1 MRLEVELM
9 KDATLD
15 AVVVDDLFGIRPV
28 APTSRSPNAD
38 VGIPDGQ
45 QWNVVVA
52 IIKPVPP
59 CNVLEILVDEIAQ
72 PPQVVVLPPPVR
84 GDGPP
89 LLSWSSAMASG
100 SVGLQQ
106 YFSIAK
112 KY

>member
-9 KDATLD
+9 TDATLS

-28 APTSRSPNAD
+28 APTSCCPNAD
-38 VGIPDGQ
+38 VGIPDRQ
-45 QWNVVVA
+45 QWNVVVTF
-52 IIKPVPP
+52 IKPVPP
-59 CNVLEILVDEIAQ
+59 CNVLKILLDEIAQ

-84 GDGPP
+84 GDGSP
-89 LLSWSSAMASG
+89 LFSWSSAMASR